1 MTPALRSGQF
11 VVAIKDQ
18 SFLPCGAQAGWFDN
32 IGCMILPLDV
42 KFTEAKTHFVAA
54 FRRNP
59 KTAAPKVRMTTV
71 ADFHDW
77 KAEMRAYDAAK
88 MDLNLATPQ
97 QIQAKNAAI
106 HVPRGGARIVRH
118 AQYV

>member
-1 MTPALRSGQF
+1 M
-11 VVAIKDQ
+11 
-18 SFLPCGAQAGWFDN
+18 
-32 IGCMILPLDV
+32 

-59 KTAAPKVRMTTV
+59 NTPAPKVRMATV
-71 ADFHDW
+71 ADFHEW

-88 MDLNLATPQ
+88 MDLNLATPR
-97 QIQAKNAAI
+97 QIQTQNAAVRI
-106 HVPRGGARIVRH
+106 PKGSARIVRH